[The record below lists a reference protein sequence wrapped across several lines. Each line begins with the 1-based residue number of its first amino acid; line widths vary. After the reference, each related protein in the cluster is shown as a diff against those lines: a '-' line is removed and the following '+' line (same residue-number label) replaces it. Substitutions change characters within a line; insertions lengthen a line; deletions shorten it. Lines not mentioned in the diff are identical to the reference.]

1 MNASLTQRIVIFALQ
16 AISRQYGHAIALT
29 SANQSGTPST
39 LSVHEFSSLW
49 DEVCVCSCPTAL
61 RVSIGIPTFVR
72 YVTFLPLSQ
81 CALVFDGGS
90 IVSSE
95 HTVPLSANLG
105 LHDTNQHQPILHR
118 SLGFYDR

>member
-1 MNASLTQRIVIFALQ
+1 MRVCFKSGTFMSQGIRVPNSDFVRVCFTKFRVSARVNASLMQRIVILALQ

-61 RVSIGIPTFVR
+61 CVSIGKSTF
-72 YVTFLPLSQ
+72 SQ
-81 CALVFDGGS
+81 LCDNPSSLTVCAYL
-90 IVSSE
+90 
-95 HTVPLSANLG
+95 
-105 LHDTNQHQPILHR
+105 
-118 SLGFYDR
+118 